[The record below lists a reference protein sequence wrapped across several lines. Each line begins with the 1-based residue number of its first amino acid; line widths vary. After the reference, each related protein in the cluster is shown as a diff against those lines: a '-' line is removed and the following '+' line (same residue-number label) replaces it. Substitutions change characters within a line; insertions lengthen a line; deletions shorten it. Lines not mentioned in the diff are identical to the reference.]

1 MRFLTHIL
9 VIAVLFT
16 IEIVSAQNQKI
27 TATVVNATSDKGTV
41 KYALYTKENFRKM
54 PLQAQKSIIK
64 EGNSTVI
71 FENVPAGEYAIICFH
86 DANNNDKMDFQPNG
100 MPIEDYGATN
110 NRLSRFGPPQY
121 EEAKFLVE
129 DKDVSFEIKF

>member
-1 MRFLTHIL
+1 MRFLIHIL
-9 VIAVLFT
+9 VIAALFT
-16 IEIVSAQNQKI
+16 IEKVSAQNQKI

-41 KYALYTKENFRKM
+41 KYALYTKDNFRKK

-64 EGNSTVI
+64 EGKSTVV
-71 FENVPAGEYAIICFH
+71 FENVPSGEYAIICFH
-86 DANNNDKMDFQPNG
+86 DANANDKMDFQPNG
-100 MPIEDYGATN
+100 MPLEDYGATN

-129 DKDVSFEIKF
+129 DKDVSFEIRF